1 MGHYCLLHDQN
12 GVSHCDHTLSLSL
25 SLVDVI
31 PPGDSVVN
39 FTDAEDLINDADL
52 M

>member
-1 MGHYCLLHDQN
+1 M
-12 GVSHCDHTLSLSL
+12 STLRSVSLS
-25 SLVDVI
+25 VDVI

-39 FTDAEDLINDADL
+39 FTDAEDLTNDNEL

>member
-1 MGHYCLLHDQN
+1 MVSLLS
-12 GVSHCDHTLSLSL
+12 SHHILIFPFLFLLLPSLL
-25 SLVDVI
+25 LVDVI

-39 FTDAEDLINDADL
+39 FTDAEDLISDAEL